1 MDRLEGR
8 VPEKALLDTLSVAKL
23 GMSEAPYSTSP
34 IFPAPKEKGVSN

>member
-8 VPEKALLDTLSVAKL
+8 VPVKALFDRLSAAKL

-34 IFPAPKEKGVSN
+34 MLPVAQ